1 MKKIIMMILFIIITS
16 FTTVK
21 AESQIDKIN
30 INEKNTI
37 EHIENKDSN
46 IVDEAKLENLYDYMR
61 NIKLDHEL
69 VNDLDIKTY
78 ISNYIKS
85 GKGNLDFKGIGKGLI
100 SYTLKEVVT
109 SSKFLVMVIVIALIT
124 ALLKNIQDAFTND
137 NITNIAY
144 FACYSILI
152 MILSKSFLISIN
164 LAKNAIN
171 DITNFMAAL
180 IPVLMLLLSSVGG
193 IAQVATLDP
202 ITLAAVNI
210 VPRFYVDFII
220 PLILM
225 GFVLQF
231 INNISEEYKIS
242 KLSKLVNQIVLW
254 AQGIIMTIFI
264 GIITIRGV
272 ASSTLDA
279 VTAKTAKFAVDNF
292 VPIVGKA
299 LSDAV
304 STVAG
309 YSLLIKNAIS
319 SLGLIIILIIII
331 TPIIKLFIMAMLYK
345 ITAAFIEPISDKR
358 IIDCV
363 SSIGDSITLIM
374 SCVICVSVMFFIMI
388 AILASSG
395 KTIIGA

>member
-309 YSLLIKNAIS
+309 YSLLLKNAIS